1 MARHPFGVLKRT
13 VTSTVGGSAA
23 NVCEMATP
31 RSLIVTV
38 YGLYA
43 RESGGALPV
52 AGLIRLMAALG
63 VDEPAVRSAV
73 SRLKRRGLVAPA
85 RVGDSAGYALTDWGR
100 ALLEEGDRRIF
111 GRLDS
116 TVSDGWVLCV
126 FSVPESQRT
135 KRHTLRAKLTW
146 LGFGVATSGVWI
158 APAHV
163 AGAAAETLARHGL
176 DGYVSLFRADHLG
189 TAPLADEV
197 ARWWDLKALHRMYLD
212 WITVHGE
219 RPDTLDTEPAE
230 AFGRWVRAVNDW
242 RRLPY
247 LDPGLPISLLPPDWP
262 ATRATAVFDELGRRL
277 GEPAA
282 RHVEAVLG

>member
-1 MARHPFGVLKRT
+1 
-13 VTSTVGGSAA
+13 
-23 NVCEMATP
+23 MATP

-73 SRLKRRGLVAPA
+73 SRLKRRGVVASA
-85 RVGDSAGYALTDWGR
+85 RVGESAGYALTEWGR
-100 ALLEEGDRRIF
+100 AMLEEGDERIF

-116 TVSDGWVLCV
+116 TVEDGWVLCV

-163 AGAAAETLARHGL
+163 ADAAAATLKRHDL
-176 DGYVSLFRADHLG
+176 DSYVSLFHAGHLG
-189 TAPLADEV
+189 TAPLSEEV

-212 WITVHGE
+212 WITVHGML
-219 RPDTLDTEPAE
+219 PDPGDTGPAD
-230 AFGRWVRAVNDW
+230 AFAHWVRAVNDW

-262 ATRATAVFDELGRRL
+262 ATRATTIFDELRRRL
-277 GEPAA
+277 EGPAA
-282 RHVEAVLG
+282 RYVERMLD